1 MVIVNEDKNLIIAH
15 RGDTIILDIDIV
27 DDQGNP
33 YVPDPTDQLRFA
45 IKRSYEDEEPLF
57 IKDIPIDTCQL
68 VIEAEDTEPLEQPAS
83 YVYDIQL
90 TYGNGEIISTI
101 IPNKDARKAVLK
113 LVEEVE

>member
-1 MVIVNEDKNLIIAH
+1 MVIVNENKNLIIATK
-15 RGDTIILDIDIV
+15 GDTIIIDLEIT

-33 YVPDPTDQLRFA
+33 YVPDPSDQLRFA
-45 IKRSYEDEEPLF
+45 LKRDYNDEEVLLY
-57 IKDIPIDTCQL
+57 KEIPIDTCQL

-90 TYGNGEIISTI
+90 TYGGGKIVSTI
-101 IPNKDARKAVLK
+101 IPNKDARKAILK